1 MRDSGN
7 AQDNTALA
15 IRQVSRKLPEW
26 GNLEVVALIAPDGV
40 YFPLKLLSFVFL
52 GDVND
57 RAQRARVQRDPILR
71 ELTRVYPVETSGGRQ
86 QMVCLERLGIGRWI
100 NGVEINR
107 LRPEIRDRF
116 LTFQWELTRLADRLL
131 FGEVESDRS
140 AGSSLTRATN
150 FNSSSSAMPNNAP
163 TLTDDEMLR
172 FLQYLARRVG
182 SLEVDMTQ
190 VKQIQMALLSGDESA
205 GAGLEL
211 REPSST
217 WRAKKTKRPKQN

>member
-1 MRDSGN
+1 MGDSGN

-15 IRQVSRKLPEW
+15 VRQVSRKLPEW

-107 LRPEIRDRF
+107 LRPEIRERF

-131 FGEVESDRS
+131 FGEGS
-140 AGSSLTRATN
+140 ADGGASASLMRASNLNYGASVAPHGS
-150 FNSSSSAMPNNAP
+150 P

-182 SLEVDMTQ
+182 SLEVDVAQ
-190 VKQIQMALLSGDESA
+190 VKQIQMALLSGEDSV
-205 GAGLEL
+205 GATTEAQDTHASQ
-211 REPSST
+211 RI
-217 WRAKKTKRPKQN
+217 KKTKRN